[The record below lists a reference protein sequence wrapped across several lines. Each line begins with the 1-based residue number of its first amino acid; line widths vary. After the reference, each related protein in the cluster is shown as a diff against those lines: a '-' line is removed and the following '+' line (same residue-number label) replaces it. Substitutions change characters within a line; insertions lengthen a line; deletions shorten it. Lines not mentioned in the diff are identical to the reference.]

1 MFYIRPSL
9 DSCISENE
17 KLMFWRYQGHFTV
30 FMTCLKRGIS
40 VHSEGSNF
48 LCQCLCHS
56 NRLFALALGSCFNML
71 ISLDQDSFSITVSL
85 CVSLCD
91 SFL

>member
-1 MFYIRPSL
+1 MFYIRSSL

-30 FMTCLKRGIS
+30 LLTCLERGIS
-40 VHSEGSNF
+40 VHSGGSNF

-56 NRLFALALGSCFNML
+56 NRLSVGFGPGLFLQYVNK
-71 ISLDQDSFSITVSL
+71 FSITVSL
-85 CVSLCD
+85 CVSL
-91 SFL
+91 SL